1 MKKQQIRAEIDTQRR
16 EFTDREKVKPTEE
29 LPRRQVELI
38 DMALRAFEH
47 RLLHDENLKPTL
59 TEYLKLLQVEK
70 EVAQEKEGPREI
82 TVTWIEP
89 EGNSSEE

>member
-1 MKKQQIRAEIDTQRR
+1 MKKQQIRAELTQNRQV
-16 EFTDREKVKPTEE
+16 TDRRADKPTEE
-29 LPRRQVELI
+29 LERRQPELI
-38 DMALRAFEH
+38 DKALRAFEN
-47 RLLHDENLKPTL
+47 RLLDDDNLKPTL

-89 EGNSSEE
+89 DGTSSEE